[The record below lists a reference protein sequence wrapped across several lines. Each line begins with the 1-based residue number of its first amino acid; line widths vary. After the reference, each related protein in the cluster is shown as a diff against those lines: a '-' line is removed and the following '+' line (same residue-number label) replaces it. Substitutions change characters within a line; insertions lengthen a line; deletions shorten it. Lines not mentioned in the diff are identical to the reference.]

1 MSKKTE
7 MKFGAFKRKIIR
19 RMCRQIEENGS
30 SNNGIYGTYK
40 NIVVVTYTKLGTL
53 EWAGHIC
60 RTDGSRNTKENFRT
74 KNVW

>member
-19 RMCRQIEENGS
+19 GMCRQIEENGS
-30 SNNGIYGTYK
+30 YNNGIYGTYK
-40 NIVVVTYTKLGTL
+40 NTVVVTYTKLGRL

-60 RTDGSRNTKENFRT
+60 RTTDQEHQGKF
-74 KNVW
+74 